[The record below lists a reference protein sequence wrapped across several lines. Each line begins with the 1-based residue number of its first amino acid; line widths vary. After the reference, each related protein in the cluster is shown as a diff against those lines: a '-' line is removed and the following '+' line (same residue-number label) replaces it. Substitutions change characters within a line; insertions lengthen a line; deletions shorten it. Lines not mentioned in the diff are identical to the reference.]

1 LFTATA
7 RLNIQIELRRDPD
20 PYATVVVAAKGRVF
34 RPRITQGCAE
44 SKASIATVFVASVE
58 YDPLNGYNDSVE
70 VRSYYVSSTGR
81 VLLGIWFRDYTKL
94 MLWDG
99 DKRLGMYYIY

>member
-1 LFTATA
+1 VP
-7 RLNIQIELRRDPD
+7 RD
-20 PYATVVVAAKGRVF
+20 
-34 RPRITQGCAE
+34 C
-44 SKASIATVFVASVE
+44 KASIATVFVASVE
-58 YDPLNGYNDSVE
+58 YDPLNGSNDSVE

-99 DKRLGMYYIY
+99 DRKLGICYIY